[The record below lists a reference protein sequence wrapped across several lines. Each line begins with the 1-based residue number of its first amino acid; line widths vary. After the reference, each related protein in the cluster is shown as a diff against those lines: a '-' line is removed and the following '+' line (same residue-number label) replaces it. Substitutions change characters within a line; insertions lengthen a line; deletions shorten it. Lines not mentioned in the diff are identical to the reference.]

1 MRFPIAANLAA
12 ESLRDALRLA
22 VPAHRLLAKHRFQ
35 RLGRTNSQSERD
47 FLIRSWG
54 SQVLKTLDVRVDL
67 SGLEHVDP
75 CGPYLVLPLHEGLVD
90 VPLLLRLPL
99 PMTFVA
105 RADLANQKPLDRM
118 LEPSG
123 QILINPEAPSAL
135 RVLLREAVRLQAVGR
150 SVVVFPQGSVL
161 GIETAFQQ
169 GACAVAERLGLDVL
183 PVVIAGSHRVWD
195 YPFSPVMRRQVPVHM
210 RVLAPRPIANSGEFR
225 ALEREMKHLALSNTV
240 AAVRHYVPERDGYWD
255 DDRFDI
261 DPDFAD
267 LHAEVASHRNR
278 IRRAKEATRGHLS
291 SLL

>member
-1 MRFPIAANLAA
+1 MNFPIAANLAA

-35 RLGRTNSQSERD
+35 RLGRTNSHPERD
-47 FLIRSWG
+47 FLIREWG
-54 SQVLKTLDVRVDL
+54 GQVLKTLDVRLDL
-67 SGLEHVDP
+67 SGLDRIDP
-75 CGPYLVLPLHEGLVD
+75 HRPYLVLPLHEGLID

-105 RADLANQKPLDRM
+105 RADLANQKPMDRM
-118 LEPSG
+118 LELGG
-123 QILINPEAPSAL
+123 QILIKPEAPSAL
-135 RVLLREAVRLQAVGR
+135 RVLLREAACLQAVGR

-183 PVVIAGSHRVWD
+183 PVVIAGSHRVWE
-195 YPFSPVMRRQVPVHM
+195 YPFSPVVRRRVPVHM
-210 RVLAPRPIANSGEFR
+210 SVLSPRPIANSGEFR
-225 ALEREMKHLALSNTV
+225 ALEREMKHHALSNTT
-240 AAVRHYVPERDGYWD
+240 ATVRHYVPERDGFWD

-267 LHAEVASHRNR
+267 LHAEIASHRSQ
-278 IRRAKEATRGHLS
+278 IGRAKEATLGSPL
-291 SLL
+291 